1 MSADSTRFTVRRGV
15 PADLDAALDVRRR
28 SSGRPVSARAQHD
41 TAAAMD
47 DPTRLFIV
55 AETDAR
61 MIGWAKT
68 KHFAEPDGLAPA
80 GHYLMGIL
88 VDPEC
93 RRAGVGTELVRE
105 RLEWIAQRTDR
116 AFFFTN
122 VGNAA
127 SIALHRRWGF
137 REIAR
142 GRGFRGVP
150 FDGGVGI
157 LFSAELPPAR
167 SS

>member
-15 PADLDAALDVRRR
+15 PADLDAVLDVQRR
-28 SSGRPVSARAQHD
+28 SSGWPVSARAHHD
-41 TAAAMD
+41 TAAALD

-68 KHFAEPDGLAPA
+68 KHYAEPDGHAPA

-93 RRAGVGTELVRE
+93 RSTAGWASCSPPSCLRHGHPDVGGRNG
-105 RLEWIAQRTDR
+105 RPCYIRTGLR
-116 AFFFTN
+116 PK
-122 VGNAA
+122 
-127 SIALHRRWGF
+127 R
-137 REIAR
+137 
-142 GRGFRGVP
+142 
-150 FDGGVGI
+150 
-157 LFSAELPPAR
+157 
-167 SS
+167 